1 MFGKKKKK
9 ATKKVASVESKET
22 EVVEKVAEEKPKPAP
37 KPQETTW
44 KIRVS

>member
-9 ATKKVASVESKET
+9 AAKQAAAVEVKET
-22 EVVEKVAEEKPKPAP
+22 EVVEEVVEVKTKPAP
-37 KPQETTW
+37 KPQETSW